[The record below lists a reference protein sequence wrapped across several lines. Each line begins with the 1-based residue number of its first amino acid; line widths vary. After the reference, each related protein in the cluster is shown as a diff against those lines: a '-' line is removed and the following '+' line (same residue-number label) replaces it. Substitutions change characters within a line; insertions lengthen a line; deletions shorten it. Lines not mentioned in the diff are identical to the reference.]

1 VIKRELKILSLSC
14 VFPTPAEP
22 GHGLFVKSRLQYMAE
37 LAQVRVVAPLPMIDY
52 GHPERQFFKG
62 FSVPYRRT
70 EGGLDVIH
78 PRWLYPPLGGSFNA
92 FCLYRQLVRT
102 LRLLRN
108 DYAFQII
115 DSHHGHPDGTAAALL
130 ASELNCPF
138 SVTLRGNE
146 PKLAESGR
154 QRQAMTWAFKNAAC
168 VISVSENLR
177 QFAISLGVD
186 PARTR
191 TIPNGID
198 STMFFPR
205 DMSESR
211 KKYGIPEDVL
221 VVLSA
226 GSLCERKGHHRV
238 VRALKSI
245 SAHVPRTLLL
255 IAGGPSREGQYENEI
270 RRVVAESNMET
281 GVRFLGHLNRE
292 AIAEVMSASDIF
304 CLASRQ
310 EGWPNVVHEA
320 MACGAPIVAT
330 DVGALTDMVP
340 SQEYGYVVPFNEP
353 EQLENAL
360 RSALSRSWDRS
371 RITQLAHSRSWV
383 QVAREVVEEMQQVVS
398 GKEAATDLP
407 RSRK

>member
-1 VIKRELKILSLSC
+1 
-14 VFPTPAEP
+14 
-22 GHGLFVKSRLQYMAE
+22 MAE
-37 LAQVRVVAPLPMIDY
+37 LAQVRVVAPLPVIDY
-52 GHPERQFFKG
+52 GHPEYHFFKS
-62 FSVPYRRT
+62 FSVPDSRT
-70 EGGLDVIH
+70 ESGLNVIH

-92 FCLYRQLVRT
+92 FCLYRQLIGP
-102 LRLLRN
+102 LRRLRG
-108 DYAFQII
+108 DFKFQII

-130 ASELNCPF
+130 ASKLNCPF
-138 SVTLRGNE
+138 TVTLRGNE

-154 QRQAMTWAFKNAAC
+154 QLQRMTWAFKRAAC
-168 VISVSENLR
+168 VISVSESLR

-198 STMFFPR
+198 STLFFPR
-205 DMSESR
+205 DMRESR
-211 KKYGIPEDVL
+211 KKYGIPENVL

-245 SAHVPRTLLL
+245 SADVPRTLPL
-255 IAGGPSREGQYENEI
+255 IAGGPSREGQYESEI
-270 RRVVAESNMET
+270 RRVASELNMESS
-281 GVRFLGHLNRE
+281 VRFLGHLDRE

-330 DVGALTDMVP
+330 DAGALTDMVP
-340 SQEYGYVVPFNEP
+340 SQEYGYVVPFNDP
-353 EQLENAL
+353 EQLVNAL
-360 RSALSRSWDRS
+360 RSALNRSWDRS
-371 RITQLAHSRSWV
+371 RITQLAHARSWV
-383 QVAREVVEEMQQVVS
+383 QVAREVVDEMQQVVS
-398 GKEAATDLP
+398 ATKATADLS
-407 RSRK
+407 RSG